1 MRVALVGARG
11 HGARHVENLLRL
23 GHDGVATFVGVVD
36 PAVVNPSD
44 VDLPVPAYP
53 DLASLAAESHPE
65 IVVISSPPSTHRDLV
80 LSAFALG
87 CDVLV
92 EKPALLSAADFDEI
106 SAAAASRG
114 LVCQVGFQSQGTGTY
129 RRLCNLIGSGALGE
143 ISGIGAAGRWVRSD
157 SYYTRAAWAGRQGE
171 DGCLV
176 NPFAHAL
183 QNALLLAD
191 VEERADV
198 SVELELFRCRDSI
211 SADDTACVRVTAE
224 RAPPVVVAST
234 LCAETSLPPVVLVHG
249 SLGRAVWWYDDDRLE
264 VNDHR
269 MAVAPPVDLLENLIR
284 HRQVGEPLVAPLAA
298 TRAFTSVVEAC
309 GKADVPVLPAR
320 RDGERVV
327 LDGIDEVVVR
337 AAEKLATF
345 DELGC
350 GFGR

>member
-23 GHDGVATFVGVVD
+23 GHDGLATFVGVVD
-36 PAVVNPSD
+36 VAD
-44 VDLPVPAYP
+44 VDVPVPSYP
-53 DLASLAAESHPE
+53 DLPSLAAELHPE

-92 EKPALLSAADFDEI
+92 EKPAVLSVADFDEI
-106 SAAAASRG
+106 TSVAAERG
-114 LVCQVGFQSQGTGTY
+114 LVCQVGFQAQGTGSY
-129 RRLCNLIGSGALGE
+129 RRLCSLIGSGALGD

-157 SYYTRAAWAGRQGE
+157 SYYERAAWAGRQGE
-171 DGCLV
+171 DGTLV

-191 VEERADV
+191 VEERTDIG
-198 SVELELFRCRDSI
+198 VELELFRCRETI
-211 SADDTACVRVTAE
+211 TADDTACVRVTADG
-224 RAPPVVVAST
+224 APPVVVATT
-234 LCAETSLPPVVLVHG
+234 LCASTSLPPVVLVHG
-249 SLGRAVWWYDDDRLE
+249 SLGQAVWWYDDDRLT
-264 VNDHR
+264 VNDHK

-284 HRQVGEPLVAPLAA
+284 HRQTGEPLVAPLAA
-298 TRAFTSVVEAC
+298 ARAFTSVVEEC
-309 GKADVPVLPAR
+309 GKADVPLVPAR
-320 RDGERVV
+320 RVTDRVV

-337 AAEKLATF
+337 AAEKIATF
-345 DELGC
+345 TELGC

>member
-23 GHDGVATFVGVVD
+23 GHDGVATFVGVCDV
-36 PAVVNPSD
+36 AD
-44 VDLPVPAYP
+44 VDVPVPSYP
-53 DLASLAAESHPE
+53 DLPSLAAELHPE

-92 EKPALLSAADFDEI
+92 EKPALLTVADFDEI
-106 SAAAASRG
+106 AAAAAARG
-114 LVCQVGFQSQGTGTY
+114 LVCQVGFQTQGTGSY
-129 RRLCNLIGSGALGE
+129 RRLCTLIGSGALGD

-157 SYYTRAAWAGRQGE
+157 SYYSRASWAGRHGE
-171 DGCLV
+171 DGTLV

-191 VEERADV
+191 VEERTDIN
-198 SVELELFRCRDSI
+198 VEMELFRCRDTI
-211 SADDTACVRVTAE
+211 TADDTACVRITADG
-224 RAPPVVVAST
+224 APPVVVAAT
-234 LCAETSLPPVVLVHG
+234 LCAQTSLPPVVLVHG
-249 SLGRAVWWYDDDRLE
+249 SLGQAVWWYDDDRLT
-264 VNDHR
+264 VNDHK

-284 HRQVGEPLVAPLAA
+284 HRQTGEPLVSPLAA
-298 TRAFTSVVEAC
+298 ARAFTSVVESCA
-309 GKADVPVLPAR
+309 KADVPLLPAR
-320 RDGERVV
+320 RDGDRVV

-337 AAEKLATF
+337 AAEKIATF
-345 DELGC
+345 GELGC

>member
-23 GHDGVATFVGVVD
+23 GHDGTATFVGVVD
-36 PAVVNPSD
+36 VAD
-44 VDLPVPAYP
+44 VDVPVPSYP
-53 DLASLAAESHPE
+53 DLPSLAAELHPE

-92 EKPALLSAADFDEI
+92 EKPALLSVADFEEI
-106 SAAAASRG
+106 SAAAAERG
-114 LVCQVGFQSQGTGTY
+114 LVCQVGFQSQGTGSY
-129 RRLCNLIGSGALGE
+129 RRLCSLIGSGALGD

-157 SYYTRAAWAGRQGE
+157 SYYERAAWAGRQGE
-171 DGCLV
+171 DGTLV

-191 VEERADV
+191 VEERTDV
-198 SVELELFRCRDSI
+198 SVELELFRCRDTI
-211 SADDTACVRVTAE
+211 TADDTACARVTADG
-224 RAPPVVVAST
+224 APPVVVATT
-234 LCAETSLPPVVLVHG
+234 LCASTSLPPVVLVHG
-249 SLGRAVWWYDDDRLE
+249 SLGQAVWWYDDD
-264 VNDHR
+264 R

-284 HRQVGEPLVAPLAA
+284 HRQTGEPLVAPLAA
-298 TRAFTSVVEAC
+298 ARAFTSVVEAC
-309 GKADVPVLPAR
+309 GKAEVLLVPAR
-320 RDGERVV
+320 RVTDRVV

-337 AAEKLATF
+337 AAEKIATF
-345 DELGC
+345 AELGC